1 MSHSEESTST
11 TISHGAS
18 VTPST
23 QSADTS
29 TTPVDIDLQSI
40 TDQLACTS
48 LRERLDRRCTLF
60 VRIGRQT
67 FKVLLDS
74 GAKLSVLRQDVFNA
88 IMAKGDL
95 SWTPEIKP
103 LSRPLRIRTALGHI
117 QEVPG
122 QTLLPLQFGATAET
136 VDSSIYIQRFAVVPD
151 LVYPIILGRD
161 FLREAGCVLNWPDGT
176 VQIRLLGAEYEI
188 LTPTK
193 LPASY
198 RPLQLPVVY
207 TGSETTVPSGTE
219 MVLKCRV
226 GSRSRTCSHTSG
238 IFEPAPTLV
247 RQTRLSAACGVMEV
261 GQDGLAKVLVINGD
275 VPNRRIKR
283 GTILG
288 RWTEQGDYS
297 TKGMIR
303 PRAPSSTDDTDDTE
317 PEQADAASCEATEV
331 PPTDSSSPV
340 PDRGQQP
347 SKDKLSIPEDGL
359 ILNPVVGETSP
370 LAQLDLY
377 YEHEPDLRY
386 EDGLMFDVMAYSVD
400 EDVEPKGPGPPNGNG
415 ECNTSTEFEW
425 KGNNSSQQDT
435 EDPKDYDPPPDSEAA
450 NKVQKMSPE
459 ELKAVQLEMA
469 DSVDLSDSI
478 LNEAQKEELRTK
490 VLRAKYKA
498 WAVDNL
504 NPHRCNVMEFEIPT
518 GDAKPVQSR
527 PYRVSLKEN
536 EYINE
541 HVKKM
546 LDSGIIRMSQSQ
558 WSSPVV
564 LVPKPDGSL
573 RFCVDYRKLNSL
585 LPDDQRPL
593 PLIQD
598 VIDALKGAKYFS
610 CLDLASAYWSLP
622 IKEGDKLKTA
632 FVTKE
637 GLFEFNVMPFGIKSA
652 PTTFQYLMGLV
663 LLGHPTARA
672 YQDDVS
678 VVSLTWEQHI
688 EDLRDLFD
696 RLIDAGLSLK
706 ASKCKFC
713 MKEMPYLGFLV
724 GPDGVRPNPE
734 KIAAIKEMAVP
745 QKKKML
751 RAFLGLA
758 QYYRKFVLGF
768 SQIASP
774 LYDLLKL
781 NATYDWRGEHQ
792 EAFEVLRDRLCDTPV
807 LAYPDPNLPFILYT
821 DASDVGVGAV
831 LSQVQDGTERVVQY
845 LSRKLNDAERRYGA
859 SEKECLAV
867 VWAIEKCRPYL
878 WGRHF
883 EVVTDC
889 VALRWLMT
897 TASPNGRLIR
907 WSIRLSE
914 YSFTVKYRKGSSNA
928 NADAL
933 SRIFKGQGL
942 VERYE
947 EDNTLIAAMGDERV
961 KSDGDDD
968 LHVSPQTYTTS
979 SIPFIV
985 DPSELVPRLST
996 FDVGGNL
1003 YEINAILLDPQE
1015 MMDSDPASYVIEV
1028 LAIDPQEVE
1037 EESKQSESPQLSTEE
1052 SSTKRPWLD
1061 EDEEST
1067 EVGTTVEEDLHDE
1080 VDVSL
1085 ADDPVLQHLK
1095 RLQEEDED
1103 LCLPFIKV
1111 ANGDPL
1117 PDGDDS
1123 ISSLVRK
1130 YHTMYHL
1137 DDEGRLVYRKT
1148 PNAPVRLVVPEGVRK
1163 QLLYAH
1169 HNSPTGGHLGR
1180 GKTYERML
1188 SRYWW
1193 PGMYTD
1199 TCDWIATCSF
1209 CNRRKPSPYGR
1220 VGQLHPLNCKE
1231 PFGMLGM
1238 DLMGPLPETSKGNR
1252 YVMVVTDYLTRWV
1265 EAFPLKAKKAITI
1278 ASILY
1283 REIFARYGAPSSIL
1297 TDQGKEFNNGLL
1309 SALCLSYGIKKL
1321 MATTKKSSTNGLVE
1335 RFNRTLIGMLA
1346 IQANLDHATWDDHLH
1361 SCLYAYRAS
1370 RQESTGKSPYE
1381 LLFGTKMKMPIDVAT
1396 AGDSVQALL
1405 KARDKVKEDLG
1416 SEFVDLET
1424 QALTEVRTLTR
1435 EIAREQAQRQLN
1447 IQQDV
1452 MRQRWLKVARQYNVD
1467 IGSQVYIKSLRGNTN
1482 AKAKKMR
1489 FDWTGP
1495 YEVIDL
1501 RERGNL
1507 LLREV
1512 GKPNAITE
1520 VWHITKVKPVKVS
1533 SRLRRRGIQELAD
1546 APAGLAALFLEP
1558 RLKPCP

>member
-1 MSHSEESTST
+1 
-11 TISHGAS
+11 
-18 VTPST
+18 
-23 QSADTS
+23 
-29 TTPVDIDLQSI
+29 
-40 TDQLACTS
+40 
-48 LRERLDRRCTLF
+48 
-60 VRIGRQT
+60 
-67 FKVLLDS
+67 
-74 GAKLSVLRQDVFNA
+74 
-88 IMAKGDL
+88 
-95 SWTPEIKP
+95 
-103 LSRPLRIRTALGHI
+103 
-117 QEVPG
+117 
-122 QTLLPLQFGATAET
+122 
-136 VDSSIYIQRFAVVPD
+136 
-151 LVYPIILGRD
+151 
-161 FLREAGCVLNWPDGT
+161 
-176 VQIRLLGAEYEI
+176 
-188 LTPTK
+188 
-193 LPASY
+193 
-198 RPLQLPVVY
+198 
-207 TGSETTVPSGTE
+207 
-219 MVLKCRV
+219 
-226 GSRSRTCSHTSG
+226 
-238 IFEPAPTLV
+238 
-247 RQTRLSAACGVMEV
+247 MEV
-261 GQDGLAKVLVINGD
+261 GPDGLAKVMVINGD
-275 VPNRRIKR
+275 IPARRIKR

-288 RWTEQGDYS
+288 RWTEQGSYT
-297 TKGMIR
+297 TKGMMR
-303 PRAPSSTDDTDDTE
+303 PRAPSSSNDPASSEADTASCDVTDV
-317 PEQADAASCEATEV
+317 PPAASAT
-331 PPTDSSSPV
+331 SSSAESPQSATTSN
-340 PDRGQQP
+340 P
-347 SKDKLSIPEDGL
+347 IPEDGL
-359 ILNPVVGETSP
+359 ILDPVVGETSP

-377 YEHEPDLRY
+377 YDKEPDIRY
-386 EDGLMFDVMAYSVD
+386 EDGLMFDVMAYSL
-400 EDVEPKGPGPPNGNG
+400 EEEIEPQGPGPPDG
-415 ECNTSTEFEW
+415 EPVTEFEW
-425 KGNNSSQQDT
+425 QGNNPPQQDT
-435 EDPKDYDPPPDSEAA
+435 GDPKDYDPPPDSEAA
-450 NKVQKMSPE
+450 NKVQSMSPD
-459 ELKAVQLEMA
+459 ELKTVQLKMA
-469 DSVDLSDSI
+469 DSVDLSCSAI
-478 LNEAQKEELRTK
+478 SEAQKEELRTK
-490 VLRAKYKA
+490 VFRAKYKA

-504 NPHRCNVMEFEIPT
+504 NPQRCNVMEFEIPT

-546 LDSGIIRMSQSQ
+546 LESGIIRRSQSQ

-598 VIDALKGAKYFS
+598 VLDALRGAKYFS
-610 CLDLASAYWSLP
+610 CLDLASAYWALP

-678 VVSLTWEQHI
+678 VVSLTWEQHL
-688 EDLRDLFD
+688 EDLSDLFD

-724 GPDGVRPNPE
+724 GPEGVRPNPE
-734 KIAAIKEMAVP
+734 KVVAIREMAVP

-768 SQIASP
+768 SQIAAP

-781 NATYDWRGEHQ
+781 DATYTWRGEHQ
-792 EAFEVLRDRLCDTPV
+792 EAFETLRDRLCDAPV

-859 SEKECLAV
+859 SEKECIAV

-907 WSIRLSE
+907 WSMRLSE
-914 YSFTVKYRKGSSNA
+914 YSFLVKYRKGSSNA

-933 SRIFKGQGL
+933 SRIFQGQGIS
-942 VERYE
+942 ERYE
-947 EDNTLIAAMGDERV
+947 DDNTVAAMDIDAEPTGDVR
-961 KSDGDDD
+961 KADDD
-968 LHVSPQTYTTS
+968 LHISPQTHNTP
-979 SIPFIV
+979 SIPFVV
-985 DPSELVPRLST
+985 DPSELVPKLTT

-1003 YEINAILLDPQE
+1003 YEINAMILDPEE
-1015 MMDSDPASYVIEV
+1015 MMDSDPASYVVEQVVCALDDQEDTIESM
-1028 LAIDPQEVE
+1028 QG
-1037 EESKQSESPQLSTEE
+1037 ESSQQSTEE
-1052 SSTKRPWLD
+1052 PTTKRPWLD
-1061 EDEEST
+1061 EDEDST
-1067 EVGTTVEEDLHDE
+1067 EVGMAVEEDLHDE
-1080 VDVSL
+1080 VDLSL
-1085 ADDPVLQHLK
+1085 TDDSILQHLK
-1095 RLQEEDED
+1095 RLQEEDEE
-1103 LCLPFIKV
+1103 LCLPFIRV
-1111 ANGDPL
+1111 AKGEPL
-1117 PDGDDS
+1117 PEGDDP
-1123 ISSLVRK
+1123 ISNMVRK
-1130 YHTMYHL
+1130 YHKTYHL
-1137 DDEGRLVYRKT
+1137 DDQGRLVYQKT
-1148 PNAPVRLVVPEGVRK
+1148 PGTPKRLVVPDGVRR
-1163 QLLYAH
+1163 QLLHEH

-1180 GKTYERML
+1180 GKTYNRML
-1188 SRYWW
+1188 DRYWW

-1199 TCDWIATCSF
+1199 TCDWIAMCSF
-1209 CNRRKPSPYGR
+1209 CNRRKPSPYSK
-1220 VGQLHPLNCKE
+1220 VGQLHPLSCKE

-1252 YVMVVTDYLTRWV
+1252 YAMVVTDYFTRWV
-1265 EAFPLKAKKAITI
+1265 EAFPLKDKTAITV

-1346 IQANLDHATWDDHLH
+1346 IQANMNHATWDDHLQ

-1370 RQESTGKSPYE
+1370 SQESTGKSPYE
-1381 LLFGTKMKMPIDVAT
+1381 LLFGTKMKVPVDVAT

-1405 KARDKVKEDLG
+1405 RAQDKVREDLG
-1416 SEFVDLET
+1416 SEFIDLET
-1424 QALTEVRTLTR
+1424 QALAEVRT
-1435 EIAREQAQRQLN
+1435 IARELAREHAQRQLS
-1447 IQQDV
+1447 IKQDI
-1452 MRQRWLKVARQYNVD
+1452 MRQRWLKVAKQYNVD
-1467 IGSQVYIKSLRGNTN
+1467 IGSHVYIKSLRGNAE

-1501 RERGNL
+1501 QERGNL

-1512 GKPNAITE
+1512 GKPNASTE

-1533 SRLRRRGIQELAD
+1533 SRLRRRGIQELAE

-1558 RLKPCP
+1558 RLKL